1 MDEEVDVLETLED
14 FRDEFG
20 SLIDEPPMAGIF
32 SADSLLSLTRVT
44 SVGAEQKESPKSVF
58 HEDSSSPYGVSAS
71 MLLGG
76 KPIAQPPQ
84 NVMKLPSEGIKQQD
98 NKPKQQPQLLRR
110 PTPAFN
116 IDFIAGSTRPI
127 TSFGQPTIIGN
138 TPPSPSSSDKTE
150 VKEKPDWAKSSEALD
165 NEMRRRLEQAAEDT
179 SKQKQKYVVD
189 KQTLIC
195 HLAWCSRAKE
205 IPKERQIR
213 VDKVPYNGHYALCT
227 TCFRSKTP
235 EYQLNEFLKASKPS
249 SKSELISRAI
259 VAYCERLGIHAEVK
273 GGVAYITTMSG
284 EWFFTYNDRPIVL
297 HHKNAE
303 KRYDWKGN
311 LLKNN
316 YHTQEQKFYSPAHA
330 LAYIAIHDKPERA
343 LAIGLQQL
351 EAMKRSQQ
359 KKAE

>member
-14 FRDEFG
+14 FGDEFG

-235 EYQLNEFLKASKPS
+235 EYQLNEFLKANRPVRANSSPGPS
-249 SKSELISRAI
+249 WPTVNGWASMRKL
-259 VAYCERLGIHAEVK
+259 
-273 GGVAYITTMSG
+273 
-284 EWFFTYNDRPIVL
+284 
-297 HHKNAE
+297 
-303 KRYDWKGN
+303 
-311 LLKNN
+311 
-316 YHTQEQKFYSPAHA
+316 
-330 LAYIAIHDKPERA
+330 
-343 LAIGLQQL
+343 
-351 EAMKRSQQ
+351 
-359 KKAE
+359 KAEWRISQLCPANGFLPTMTARLYFTIKTPKSAMTGKGTS